1 MGCVMTVIDRQTGPE
16 RARTGASDLQAAL
29 ERLDIGPR
37 DRSQISD
44 EEAAFLFRF
53 MREHELADTLE
64 VGCGLGKSAVSI
76 MLGTGGEHLAIDPFQ
91 ANYDFRGVGN
101 VERAGLAES
110 FELRAE
116 RSCTALPALLAEGRR
131 FDFVFIDG
139 SHRFDDILLDFTFA
153 DLLLRP
159 GGYVVFDD
167 LWMRTTQLVLAYIR
181 TNRPD
186 YRRDPSAP
194 HTLALVQK
202 VGKDTRNGMFHREFY
217 TPRGFVSHHA
227 VTWLAGPD
235 TRAKRVARRLKS
247 ALYR

>member
-1 MGCVMTVIDRQTGPE
+1 MRGVATVVPLADASGRV
-16 RARTGASDLQAAL
+16 RTGFDDLRAAL
-29 ERLDIGPR
+29 ERLEIGPG

-53 MREHELADTLE
+53 VRDHDVADTLE

-76 MLGTGGEHLAIDPFQ
+76 MLGTGRGHVAVDPFQ
-91 ANYDFRGVGN
+91 ANYDHRGVGN
-101 VERAGLAES
+101 VARAGLADA

-116 RSCTALPALLAEGRR
+116 RSCVALPALLAEGRR
-131 FDFVFIDG
+131 FDLVFVDG
-139 SHRFDDILLDFTFA
+139 SHRFDDILVDFTFA

-186 YRRDPSAP
+186 YRRDPGAP
-194 HTLALVQK
+194 RTLALVQK
-202 VGKDTRNGMFHREFY
+202 VGEDGRNGMFHREFY
-217 TPRGFVSHHA
+217 TARGFVSHHA
-227 VTWLAGPD
+227 VTWLAGRD
-235 TRAKRVARRLKS
+235 TPAKRVARRLKS

>member
-1 MGCVMTVIDRQTGPE
+1 MRCVATVIDQQQGAE
-16 RARTGASDLQAAL
+16 RPRTGFADLRAAL
-29 ERLDIGPR
+29 ERLEIGPR

-53 MREHELADTLE
+53 VRDHAIADTLE

-76 MLGTGGEHLAIDPFQ
+76 MLGTGRAHIAIDPFQ

-101 VERAGLAES
+101 VERAGLGEA

-116 RSCTALPALLAEGRR
+116 RSCVALPALLEQGRR
-131 FDFVFIDG
+131 FDFVFVDG
-139 SHRFDDILLDFTFA
+139 SHRFDDILVDFTFA

-159 GGYVVFDD
+159 GGHVVFDD

-186 YRRDPSAP
+186 YRRDPGAP
-194 HTLALVQK
+194 RTLALVQK
-202 VGKDTRNGMFHREFY
+202 VGEDARNGMFHREFY
-217 TPRGFVSHHA
+217 TGRGFVSHHA